1 MPHIV
6 VEVVGVDVDVDES
19 CLKPVAGSTRGNV
32 PFREISADSQPV
44 SFHSRVES
52 IPSPE
57 LLGLTCFAH
66 LDLPRPP
73 FRDF

>member
-6 VEVVGVDVDVDES
+6 VEVDVDVDV
-19 CLKPVAGSTRGNV
+19 GSTRGNV

-44 SFHSRVES
+44 SFHSRVGP
-52 IPSPE
+52 IPSPM
-57 LLGLTCFAH
+57 LPGLTCFAH
-66 LDLPRPP
+66 LDLMRPP